1 MVQAA
6 SWYLVYLRELP
17 SSLYLE
23 LLGIGTYS
31 SVEYVIHFV
40 GQPLNHHLHAG
51 WDINTL
57 APGIHIHMD
66 IEGARTLIKCI
77 YTLESV

>member
-6 SWYLVYLRELP
+6 SWYQVYLRELP

-31 SVEYVIHFV
+31 SVEYVIHIV
-40 GQPLNHHLHAG
+40 GQPLKPSPACWLRYKYSG
-51 WDINTL
+51 TWNT
-57 APGIHIHMD
+57 
-66 IEGARTLIKCI
+66 RT
-77 YTLESV
+77 YGY